1 MATRSPVRIVS
12 ATMIALALLSPVALG
27 GCRASGGSAAPS
39 GPPTAPTAPP
49 AGPTTPVIPE
59 GYAEV
64 TSTSAHITI
73 ALPADWRDISSYSAT
88 ELIPLAEDLGTDDNK
103 ALKANLDS
111 YEVFRTAGSAPGQ
124 PFSPRV
130 YIDNERQENAKMN
143 VGDVFADAA
152 KQDRVSMD
160 TVEAIQTHNGQGIKG
175 TFTHSPRSK
184 ADYGSVLYLPTSS
197 GDYARVFVFSTSLD
211 DAKKITETIITTAH

>member
-1 MATRSPVRIVS
+1 MARRSPVQILS
-12 ATMIALALLSPVALG
+12 ASMAALVLLSPAALG
-27 GCRASGGSAAPS
+27 GCRAAGGAATSSGTAAPAS
-39 GPPTAPTAPP
+39 LAPP
-49 AGPTTPVIPE
+49 AVPA

-73 ALPADWRDISSYSAT
+73 ALPADWKDISSYSAT
-88 ELIPLAEDLGTDDNK
+88 ELIPLAADLGTDDNE
-103 ALKANLDS
+103 ALKANLDA
-111 YEVFRTAGSAPGQ
+111 YEVFKTAGSGPGQ

-160 TVEAIQTHNGQGIKG
+160 AVEPIQTRNGQGIKG

-184 ADYGSVLYLPTSS
+184 ADHGSVLYLPTSS
-197 GDYARVFVFSTSLD
+197 ADYARVFVFAISPD
-211 DAKKITETIITTAH
+211 DAKKITEVIIATAH

>member
-1 MATRSPVRIVS
+1 MATRSPLRLLS
-12 ATMIALALLSPVALG
+12 AAMAALALVSPAALG
-27 GCRASGGSAAPS
+27 GCRASGGSAASSDPEAPAA
-39 GPPTAPTAPP
+39 PPT
-49 AGPTTPVIPE
+49 GPTPSAIPP

-64 TSTSAHITI
+64 TSTSANITI

-88 ELIPLAEDLGTDDNK
+88 ELIPLAEDLGTDDNR

-111 YEVFRTAGSAPGQ
+111 YEVFKTAGSAPGQ

-143 VGDVFADAA
+143 VGDVFVDAA
-152 KQDRVSMD
+152 KQDQVSID
-160 TVEAIQTHNGQGIKG
+160 AVEAIQTRNGQGIRG

-184 ADYGSVLYLPTSS
+184 ADYGSILYLPTSS
-197 GDYARVFVFSTSLD
+197 GDYARVFVFSVSQD
-211 DAKKITETIITTAH
+211 DAKRITEVIIATAH

>member
-1 MATRSPVRIVS
+1 MARRSPVQILS
-12 ATMIALALLSPVALG
+12 ASMAALVLLSPAALG
-27 GCRASGGSAAPS
+27 GCRAAGGTATSSGTAAPAS
-39 GPPTAPTAPP
+39 PAPSAVP
-49 AGPTTPVIPE
+49 A

-73 ALPADWRDISSYSAT
+73 ALPADWKDISSYSAT
-88 ELIPLAEDLGTDDNK
+88 ELIPLAADLGTDDNE
-103 ALKANLDS
+103 ALKANLDA
-111 YEVFRTAGSAPGQ
+111 YEVFKTAGSGPGQ

-160 TVEAIQTHNGQGIKG
+160 AVEPIQTRNGQGIKG

-184 ADYGSVLYLPTSS
+184 ADHGSVLYLPTSS
-197 GDYARVFVFSTSLD
+197 ADYARVFVFATSPD
-211 DAKKITETIITTAH
+211 DAKKTTEVITATAH

>member
-1 MATRSPVRIVS
+1 MATRSPLRLLS
-12 ATMIALALLSPVALG
+12 AAMAALALVSPGALG
-27 GCRASGGSAAPS
+27 GCRASGGSAASSDPEAPAASPTGPAPS
-39 GPPTAPTAPP
+39 AIPP
-49 AGPTTPVIPE
+49 

-64 TSTSAHITI
+64 TSTSANITI

-88 ELIPLAEDLGTDDNK
+88 ELIPLAEDLGTDDNR

-111 YEVFRTAGSAPGQ
+111 YEVFKTAGSAPGQ

-143 VGDVFADAA
+143 VGDVFVDAA
-152 KQDRVSMD
+152 KQDQVSID
-160 TVEAIQTHNGQGIKG
+160 AVEAIQTRNGQGIRG

-197 GDYARVFVFSTSLD
+197 GDYARVFVFSVSQD
-211 DAKKITETIITTAH
+211 DAKRITEVIIATAH

>member
-1 MATRSPVRIVS
+1 MARRSPVQILS
-12 ATMIALALLSPVALG
+12 ASMAALVLLSPAALG
-27 GCRASGGSAAPS
+27 GCRAAGGAATSSGTAAPAS
-39 GPPTAPTAPP
+39 LAPSAVP
-49 AGPTTPVIPE
+49 A

-73 ALPADWRDISSYSAT
+73 ALPADWKDISSYSAT
-88 ELIPLAEDLGTDDNK
+88 ELIPLAADLGTDDNE
-103 ALKANLDS
+103 ALKANLDA
-111 YEVFRTAGSAPGQ
+111 YEVFKTAGSGPGQ

-160 TVEAIQTHNGQGIKG
+160 AVEPIQTRNGQGIKG
-175 TFTHSPRSK
+175 TFTHSPRSR
-184 ADYGSVLYLPTSS
+184 ADHGSVLYLPTSS
-197 GDYARVFVFSTSLD
+197 ADYARVFVFAISPD
-211 DAKKITETIITTAH
+211 DAKKITEVIIATAR